1 MKFTRM
7 VSKTL
12 RFDSPEAET
21 ASHRLMLRAGLIQQV
36 AAGVYSYLPMA
47 LRSLRKI
54 ENIIR
59 EEMDAAGGQELMLPA
74 LQPMELWEQTG
85 RRGAFGDNLFS
96 LQDRRG
102 RPMVMAPT
110 HEEVVTNVVKSNVQ
124 SYRDLPLLLYQIQTK
139 FRDEPRPRAG
149 LIRVREFDM
158 KDAYSFNADDDSLD
172 DSYQDMAQAYR
183 NVFRRCGLPVLMA
196 EADSGAIGGKDSHE
210 FLLPTDTGEDTVI
223 TCDGCDYVANAEKAE
238 SVIPPISPLPPGEG
252 QGEGV
257 PPITPSPSGGGLGWG
272 REPEAPLREVAT
284 PGIKTIAAL
293 AEFLNVPESKTLKA
307 VFYMADGEPVF
318 VTIRGDLEVNEVKLK
333 NALHCDDLHF
343 AEDAEV
349 QAAGL
354 VAGSASAV
362 GITSIR
368 KIADPSIESGNNF
381 VVGANKPD
389 THMTGA
395 NYPRDFQVDILTD
408 IALAQ
413 PGQQCARCGGELQ
426 ATRGVEVGHI
436 FKLGTFFSETLGA
449 NYLDAEGRNRPITMG
464 CYGIGVGR
472 LLAAA
477 IEQNHDDRGIVF
489 PRPIAPYQAHL
500 VGLNLANEDVAQAAE
515 DLYAQL
521 NAANIET
528 LYDDRADAAAGVKFN
543 DADLMGLPVRLVV
556 SPRNLNNGVVEVRGR
571 QEEEATTVPL
581 ADAVDAVRARLA
593 VE

>member
-158 KDAYSFNADDDSLD
+158 KDAYSFNADDASLD
-172 DSYQDMAQAYR
+172 SSYQDMAQAYR
-183 NVFRRCGLPVLMA
+183 NIFRRCGLPVLMA

-223 TCDGCDYVANAEKAE
+223 TCSGCDYVANAEKAE
-238 SVIPPISPLPPGEG
+238 SVIPPISPLSPGEG

-257 PPITPSPSGGGLGWG
+257 PVVA
-272 REPEAPLREVAT
+272 EEQPLQEVAT
-284 PGIKTIAAL
+284 PGIKTIAGL
-293 AEFLNVPESKTLKA
+293 AEFLGVPESKTLKA
-307 VFYMADGEPVF
+307 VFYMADNEPVF
-318 VTIRGDLEVNEVKLK
+318 VTIRGDLEVNEIKLK
-333 NALHCDDLHF
+333 NALHCDNLRF
-343 AEDAEV
+343 AEDSEV

-362 GITSIR
+362 GISGIR
-368 KIADPSIESGNNF
+368 KVADPSIESGSNF

-413 PGQQCARCGGELQ
+413 PGQQCARCGGALQ

-449 NYLDAEGRNRPITMG
+449 TYLDAEGRNLPITMG

-489 PRPIAPYQAHL
+489 PHPIAPYQAHL

-515 DLYAQL
+515 DLYARL

-528 LYDDRADAAAGVKFN
+528 LYDDRTDAAAGVKFN
-543 DADLMGLPVRLVV
+543 DADLMGLPVRLVI
-556 SPRNLNNGVVEVRGR
+556 SPRNLNNGVIEVRGR
-571 QEEEATTVPL
+571 QDEEATTVPL
-581 ADAVDAVRARLA
+581 AEVEETVRAKLA
-593 VE
+593 AE

>member
-12 RFDSPEAET
+12 RFDPPEAET

-36 AAGVYSYLPMA
+36 AAGVYSYLPLA
-47 LRSLRKI
+47 WRSLRKI

-74 LQPMELWEQTG
+74 LQPLELWEQTG
-85 RRGAFGDNLFS
+85 RRAAFGDNLFS

-110 HEEVVTNVVKSNVQ
+110 HEEVITNVVKSNVQ
-124 SYRDLPLLLYQIQTK
+124 SYRDLPQLLYQIQTK

-158 KDAYSFNADDDSLD
+158 KDAYSFNADDASLD
-172 DSYQDMAQAYR
+172 DTYQDMAQAYR

-210 FLLPTDTGEDTVI
+210 FLLPTETGEDTVI
-223 TCDGCDYVANAEKAE
+223 TCSGCDYVANAEKAE
-238 SVIPPISPLPPGEG
+238 SVYPAVE
-252 QGEGV
+252 
-257 PPITPSPSGGGLGWG
+257 
-272 REPEAPLREVAT
+272 REPEQSLSEVTT
-284 PGIKTIAAL
+284 PGIKTIAGL
-293 AEFLNVPESKTLKA
+293 AEFIGVPESKTLKA

-318 VTIRGDLEVNEVKLK
+318 VTIRGDLEVNEIKLK
-333 NALHCDDLHF
+333 NALHCDDLRF
-343 AEDAEV
+343 AEDEEV
-349 QAAGL
+349 RAAGL

-362 GITSIR
+362 GITGIR
-368 KIADPSIESGNNF
+368 KVADPSVESGSNF

-395 NYPRDFQVDILTD
+395 NYPRDFEVDVFTD

-413 PGQQCARCGGELQ
+413 PGQLCAQCGSTLE

-449 NYLDAEGRNRPITMG
+449 NFLDAEGRNLPITMG

-477 IEQNHDDRGIVF
+477 IEQNNDERGIVF
-489 PRPIAPYQAHL
+489 PHPIAPYQAHV
-500 VGLNLANEDVAQAAE
+500 VGLNLSNEEVAEAGE
-515 DLYAQL
+515 RLYDEL
-521 NAANIET
+521 NKAGIET
-528 LYDDRADAAAGVKFN
+528 LYDDRPDAAAGVKFN
-543 DADLMGLPVRLVV
+543 DADLIGLPVRLVI
-556 SPRNLNNGVVEVRGR
+556 SPRNLNNGVIEVRGR
-571 QEEEATTVPL
+571 EEGEAQTVPL
-581 ADAVDAVRARLA
+581 AEVVEAVQSRLA
-593 VE
+593 VGE